1 MAETSGNRGQSPIDR
16 AEEWVDEKTQRADG
30 RAKGL
35 EDVEG
40 TPTVDDLR
48 RQQHREMRHV
58 GLGTESPFKGAVFG
72 TAVGRVIGALV
83 GHVIGWLLLSDL
95 ATGVR
100 VILPMV
106 LGPAAGSGRQFR
118 PRGRRTH

>member
-40 TPTVDDLR
+40 TPNVDDLR

-58 GLGTESPFKGAVFG
+58 GLGTESQVKGAVFG
-72 TAVGRVIGALV
+72 TVVGGVIGALV
-83 GHVIGWLLLSDL
+83 GP
-95 ATGVR
+95 A
-100 VILPMV
+100 
-106 LGPAAGSGRQFR
+106 LGRFLRRIARAAGGGRGGQK
-118 PRGRRTH
+118 G